1 MKEGVFEGPKIRQLQ
16 RNPTFDKKLNHDELS
31 AWNSFKD
38 VITGFLGNKRV
49 ENSDRIVERLLVNYK
64 NLGCR
69 MSLKI
74 HFLHSHLTFF
84 PPNLG
89 AVSDEQGERFHQDIQ
104 QMEKRYQG
112 RWDEAMMSDYCWFLK
127 REDTSEHKRK
137 SSYRKFNVVQ
147 IQEN

>member
-1 MKEGVFEGPKIRQLQ
+1 MNYLHGIPSKTLLQASLETNELKI
-16 RNPTFDKKLNHDELS
+16 
-31 AWNSFKD
+31 AI
-38 VITGFLGNKRV
+38 VC
-49 ENSDRIVERLLVNYK
+49 IVERLLVNYK

-112 RWDEAMMSDYCWFLK
+112 RWNEAMMSDYCWFLK

-137 SSYRKFNVVQ
+137 SSYRKFNVAQ